1 MTHHEPGR
9 RVTSAL
15 VRNPEIKCT
24 AAVSRP

>member
-1 MTHHEPGR
+1 MTHDEPGR

-15 VRNPEIKCT
+15 VRNPEIDRT